1 METTLVR
8 LRMIM
13 RDIAGEK
20 LSKLSCKVGKK
31 YKVISSRRNKVI
43 DDMS

>member
-13 RDIAGEK
+13 RDTAGKK
-20 LSKLSCKVGKK
+20 LSKLSFKVGKT
-31 YKVISSRRNKVI
+31 YKVISSSSNKASVGVC
-43 DDMS
+43 